1 MILEQLKNF
10 PETINFNDV
19 IVFIDEN
26 YNFKP
31 VRFVNGSIVNEAN
44 QNNGSCKIFS
54 FAKMNNLS
62 EKDTLALFGD
72 FYRNDVLQNP
82 EGEDHQNIRNF
93 IKMQKKKQKNKKGVC
108 GQMVYVMK
116 KW

>member
-31 VRFVNGSIVNEAN
+31 VGFVNGSIVNEAN

-93 IKMQKKKQKNKKGVC
+93 IKYGWNGIQFTEDALEKV
-108 GQMVYVMK
+108 
-116 KW
+116 

>member
-54 FAKMNNLS
+54 FAKTNNLA
-62 EKDTLALFGD
+62 EKETLALFGD

-93 IKMQKKKQKNKKGVC
+93 IKYGWNGIQFTEDALEKV
-108 GQMVYVMK
+108 
-116 KW
+116 

>member
-26 YNFKP
+26 YHFKP
-31 VRFVNGSIVNEAN
+31 VRFIHGCIMNEAN
-44 QNNGSCKIFS
+44 QNNSSCKIFS

-93 IKMQKKKQKNKKGVC
+93 IKYGWNGSQFAEAALERV
-108 GQMVYVMK
+108 
-116 KW
+116 

>member
-1 MILEQLKNF
+1 MIIEQLKNF

-93 IKMQKKKQKNKKGVC
+93 IKYGWNGIQFTEDALEKV
-108 GQMVYVMK
+108 
-116 KW
+116 

>member
-10 PETINFNDV
+10 PESINFNDV

-93 IKMQKKKQKNKKGVC
+93 IKYGWNGIQFTEDALEKV
-108 GQMVYVMK
+108 
-116 KW
+116 

>member
-31 VRFVNGSIVNEAN
+31 VRFVNGCIVNEAN
-44 QNNGSCKIFS
+44 QNNSSCKIFS

-72 FYRNDVLQNP
+72 FYRTDVLQNP
-82 EGEDHQNIRNF
+82 EGEDNQNIRNF
-93 IKMQKKKQKNKKGVC
+93 IKYGWNGNRFTEDALDKV
-108 GQMVYVMK
+108 
-116 KW
+116 

>member
-1 MILEQLKNF
+1 MILEQLKNS

-26 YNFKP
+26 YNFKS
-31 VRFVNGSIVNEAN
+31 VRFINGSIVNEAN

-54 FAKMNNLS
+54 FAKINNLS
-62 EKDTLALFGD
+62 EKETLALFGD
-72 FYRNDVLQNP
+72 FYRNDVLLNP

-93 IKMQKKKQKNKKGVC
+93 IKYGWNGILFTEDALEKI
-108 GQMVYVMK
+108 
-116 KW
+116 

>member
-1 MILEQLKNF
+1 MLLEQLKNF

-93 IKMQKKKQKNKKGVC
+93 IKYGWNGIQFTEDALEKV
-108 GQMVYVMK
+108 
-116 KW
+116 

>member
-26 YNFKP
+26 YKFKP
-31 VRFVNGSIVNEAN
+31 VKFVNGTIVNEAN

-54 FAKMNNLS
+54 FAKINNLS
-62 EKDTLALFGD
+62 EKETLALFGD
-72 FYRNDVLQNP
+72 FYRNDVLLNP

-93 IKMQKKKQKNKKGVC
+93 IKYGWNGILFTEDALEKI
-108 GQMVYVMK
+108 
-116 KW
+116 

>member
-93 IKMQKKKQKNKKGVC
+93 IKYGWNGIQFTEDALEKI
-108 GQMVYVMK
+108 
-116 KW
+116 

>member
-1 MILEQLKNF
+1 MILEQLKNS

-31 VRFVNGSIVNEAN
+31 VRFVNGTIVNEAN

-54 FAKMNNLS
+54 FAKINNLS
-62 EKDTLALFGD
+62 EKETLALFGD
-72 FYRNDVLQNP
+72 FYRNDVLLNP

-93 IKMQKKKQKNKKGVC
+93 IKYGWNGILFTEDALEKI
-108 GQMVYVMK
+108 
-116 KW
+116 

>member
-1 MILEQLKNF
+1 M
-10 PETINFNDV
+10 
-19 IVFIDEN
+19 
-26 YNFKP
+26 
-31 VRFVNGSIVNEAN
+31 NEAN

-93 IKMQKKKQKNKKGVC
+93 IKYGWNGIQFTEDALEKV
-108 GQMVYVMK
+108 
-116 KW
+116 

>member
-1 MILEQLKNF
+1 MILEQLKNS

-93 IKMQKKKQKNKKGVC
+93 IKYGWNGIQFTEDALEKV
-108 GQMVYVMK
+108 
-116 KW
+116 

>member
-1 MILEQLKNF
+1 MILEQLKNS

-31 VRFVNGSIVNEAN
+31 VRFINGSIVNEAN

-54 FAKMNNLS
+54 FAKINNLS
-62 EKDTLALFGD
+62 EKETLALFGD
-72 FYRNDVLQNP
+72 FYRNDVLLNP

-93 IKMQKKKQKNKKGVC
+93 IKYGWNGILFTEDALEKI
-108 GQMVYVMK
+108 
-116 KW
+116 

>member
-54 FAKMNNLS
+54 FAKLNNLS

-93 IKMQKKKQKNKKGVC
+93 IKYGWNGIQFTEDALEKV
-108 GQMVYVMK
+108 
-116 KW
+116 

>member
-54 FAKMNNLS
+54 FAKLNNLS

-93 IKMQKKKQKNKKGVC
+93 IKYGWNGIQFTEDALEKI
-108 GQMVYVMK
+108 
-116 KW
+116 

>member
-31 VRFVNGSIVNEAN
+31 VKFVNGTIVNEAN

-93 IKMQKKKQKNKKGVC
+93 IKYGWNGILFTEDALEKI
-108 GQMVYVMK
+108 
-116 KW
+116 

>member
-31 VRFVNGSIVNEAN
+31 VGFVNGSIVNEAN

-93 IKMQKKKQKNKKGVC
+93 IKC
-108 GQMVYVMK
+108 GWNGIQFTEDALEKV
-116 KW
+116 

>member
-93 IKMQKKKQKNKKGVC
+93 IK
-108 GQMVYVMK
+108 YVWNGIQFTEDALEK
-116 KW
+116 V

>member
-54 FAKMNNLS
+54 FAKLNNLS

-72 FYRNDVLQNP
+72 FYRNDVLLNP

-93 IKMQKKKQKNKKGVC
+93 IKYGWNGILFTEDALEKI
-108 GQMVYVMK
+108 
-116 KW
+116 

>member
-44 QNNGSCKIFS
+44 QNNASCKNFS

-93 IKMQKKKQKNKKGVC
+93 IKYGWNGIRFTEDALEKV
-108 GQMVYVMK
+108 
-116 KW
+116 

>member
-54 FAKMNNLS
+54 FAKINNLS
-62 EKDTLALFGD
+62 EKETLALFGD

-93 IKMQKKKQKNKKGVC
+93 IKYGWNGILFTEDALEKI
-108 GQMVYVMK
+108 
-116 KW
+116 

>member
-31 VRFVNGSIVNEAN
+31 VGFVNGSIVNEAN

-54 FAKMNNLS
+54 FAKLNNLS

-93 IKMQKKKQKNKKGVC
+93 IKYGWNGIQFTEDALEKV
-108 GQMVYVMK
+108 
-116 KW
+116 

>member
-1 MILEQLKNF
+1 MILEQLKDF

-93 IKMQKKKQKNKKGVC
+93 IKYGWDGILFTEDALEKI
-108 GQMVYVMK
+108 
-116 KW
+116 

>member
-1 MILEQLKNF
+1 MILEQLKNS

-54 FAKMNNLS
+54 FAKLNNLS

-93 IKMQKKKQKNKKGVC
+93 IKYGWNGIQFTEDALEKV
-108 GQMVYVMK
+108 
-116 KW
+116 

>member
-93 IKMQKKKQKNKKGVC
+93 IKYGWNGILFTEDALEKI
-108 GQMVYVMK
+108 
-116 KW
+116 

>member
-1 MILEQLKNF
+1 MILEQLKNS

-54 FAKMNNLS
+54 FAKINNLS
-62 EKDTLALFGD
+62 EKETLALFGD

-93 IKMQKKKQKNKKGVC
+93 IKYGWNGILFTEDALEKI
-108 GQMVYVMK
+108 
-116 KW
+116 

>member
-54 FAKMNNLS
+54 FAKMHNLS

-93 IKMQKKKQKNKKGVC
+93 IKYGWNGIQFTEDALEKV
-108 GQMVYVMK
+108 
-116 KW
+116 

>member
-1 MILEQLKNF
+1 MILEQLKNS

-54 FAKMNNLS
+54 FAKINNLS
-62 EKDTLALFGD
+62 EKETLALFGD

-93 IKMQKKKQKNKKGVC
+93 IKYGWDGILFTEDALEKI
-108 GQMVYVMK
+108 
-116 KW
+116 

>member
-31 VRFVNGSIVNEAN
+31 VRFVNGTIVNEAN

-93 IKMQKKKQKNKKGVC
+93 IKYGWNGIQFTEDALEKV
-108 GQMVYVMK
+108 
-116 KW
+116 

>member
-1 MILEQLKNF
+1 MILEQLKNS

-31 VRFVNGSIVNEAN
+31 VKFVNGTIVNEAN

-93 IKMQKKKQKNKKGVC
+93 IKYGWNGIQFTEDALEKV
-108 GQMVYVMK
+108 
-116 KW
+116 

>member
-31 VRFVNGSIVNEAN
+31 VRFVNGCIVNEAN

-93 IKMQKKKQKNKKGVC
+93 IKYGWNGIQFTEDALEKV
-108 GQMVYVMK
+108 
-116 KW
+116 

>member
-54 FAKMNNLS
+54 FAKLNNLS

-82 EGEDHQNIRNF
+82 EGGDHQNIRNF
-93 IKMQKKKQKNKKGVC
+93 IKYGWNGIQFTEDALEKV
-108 GQMVYVMK
+108 
-116 KW
+116 

>member
-10 PETINFNDV
+10 PETINFKDV

-54 FAKMNNLS
+54 FAKMHNLS

-82 EGEDHQNIRNF
+82 EGEDHENIRNF
-93 IKMQKKKQKNKKGVC
+93 IKYGWNGIQFTEDALEKV
-108 GQMVYVMK
+108 
-116 KW
+116 

>member
-31 VRFVNGSIVNEAN
+31 VRFVNGSIVNEVN

-93 IKMQKKKQKNKKGVC
+93 IKYGWNGIQFTEDALEKV
-108 GQMVYVMK
+108 
-116 KW
+116 